1 MGLGFRHSGLWGRR
15 LLAFCEGC
23 VGFEY
28 QLSPEP
34 QCFMS
39 AGVWLQKKAGRSHAV
54 KLRMH
59 RHQKGG
65 S

>member
-1 MGLGFRHSGLWGRR
+1 MGLGFRDSGLWGIR

-34 QCFMS
+34 QCFMF
-39 AGVWLQKKAGRSHAV
+39 AGVWFKKQSR
-54 KLRMH
+54 
-59 RHQKGG
+59 
-65 S
+65 